1 MMGVRP
7 SSGFFPSFTISYQRG
22 HGATVITGA
31 AGAHEQSK
39 PEPLLSLL
47 LQSSFKNRKISYTLY
62 EINIIKCLTF
72 FIRKVTA
79 GVC

>member
-31 AGAHEQSK
+31 AGAH
-39 PEPLLSLL
+39 
-47 LQSSFKNRKISYTLY
+47 
-62 EINIIKCLTF
+62 
-72 FIRKVTA
+72 A
-79 GVC
+79 GVRGETGGTSEHILRQLAAMGDSHPGTPLSGQNT